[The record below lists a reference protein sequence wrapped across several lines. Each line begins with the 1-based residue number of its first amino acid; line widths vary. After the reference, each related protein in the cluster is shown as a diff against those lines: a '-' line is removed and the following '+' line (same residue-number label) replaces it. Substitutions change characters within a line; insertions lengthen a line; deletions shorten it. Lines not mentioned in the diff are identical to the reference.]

1 MHCQNCGKENTN
13 QSNFCRFCGT
23 KFTAVQYSQPTNYNP
38 LPPSNPM
45 PPTPMPNPEP
55 VNAENIYENMQ
66 RRPYSWKTD
75 EYQIP
80 PEKPK
85 TQPVNQT
92 PPLPNFQPPQNFH
105 TPQPNMAVQPF
116 NQNLGITS
124 NVVCPRCARQNFPVI
139 KQQVSTAGWITFAI
153 LLVTIF
159 PLFWIGLLIKE
170 DAYVCPVCNFKY
182 R

>member
-1 MHCQNCGKENTN
+1 MHCQNCGKANTQ

-38 LPPSNPM
+38 APNPV
-45 PPTPMPNPEP
+45 PNPVPNPMPNPAP
-55 VNAENIYENMQ
+55 VNTDNLYETMQ

-75 EYQIP
+75 EYQLP
-80 PEKPK
+80 DDK
-85 TQPVNQT
+85 TRTKPVNQV
-92 PPLPNFQPPQNFH
+92 PPLPNFPPPSPQN
-105 TPQPNMAVQPF
+105 MSMQPF
-116 NQNLGITS
+116 QQQMGITS
-124 NVVCPRCARQNFPVI
+124 HVVCPRCARQNFPII

-170 DAYVCPVCNFKY
+170 DAFVCPVCNFKY

>member
-1 MHCQNCGKENTN
+1 MHCQNCGKENTQ

-23 KFTAVQYSQPTNYNP
+23 KFAVIKPAPPNNYIP
-38 LPPSNPM
+38 SAPPVPQPM
-45 PPTPMPNPEP
+45 PMPQTFQNTAP

-75 EYQIP
+75 EYQIS
-80 PEKPK
+80 EERAKTKPIDQV
-85 TQPVNQT
+85 T
-92 PPLPNFQPPQNFH
+92 PLPAFQPPPPH
-105 TPQPNMAVQPF
+105 MAVQPY
-116 NQNLGITS
+116 QPTLGITS
-124 NVVCPRCARQNFPVI
+124 HIVCPRCARQNFPVI
-139 KQQVSTAGWITFAI
+139 KQQVSTAGWITFAV

>member
-1 MHCQNCGKENTN
+1 MHCQNCGKANTQ

-23 KFTAVQYSQPTNYNP
+23 KFTVPVQYSQPTNYNP
-38 LPPSNPM
+38 LPP
-45 PPTPMPNPEP
+45 TPMPNPAP
-55 VNAENIYENMQ
+55 VNSDNIYENMQ

-80 PEKPK
+80 NEKSK
-85 TQPVNQT
+85 TQPINQV
-92 PPLPNFQPPQNFH
+92 PPLPTFQPP
-105 TPQPNMAVQPF
+105 PQNMAVQPY
-116 NQNLGITS
+116 QQTLGITS
-124 NVVCPRCARQNFPVI
+124 NVVCPRCSRQNFPAI
-139 KQQVSTAGWITFAI
+139 RQQVSTAGWITFAI

>member
-1 MHCQNCGKENTN
+1 MHCQNCGKANTQ

-23 KFTAVQYSQPTNYNP
+23 KFTAVQHSQPTNYNP
-38 LPPSNPM
+38 VPNPM
-45 PPTPMPNPEP
+45 PHPAP
-55 VNAENIYENMQ
+55 VNTDNLYENMQ

-75 EYQIP
+75 EYQLP
-80 PEKPK
+80 DDKSKPK
-85 TQPVNQT
+85 PANQI
-92 PPLPNFQPPQNFH
+92 PPLPNFQAPPHQQQN
-105 TPQPNMAVQPF
+105 MSMQPF
-116 NQNLGITS
+116 QQTMGITS
-124 NVVCPRCARQNFPVI
+124 NVVCPRCASQNFPII

>member
-1 MHCQNCGKENTN
+1 MHCQNCGKENTQ

-23 KFTAVQYSQPTNYNP
+23 KFAVGQPLQPNNYNP
-38 LPPSNPM
+38 LSQPVPQPL
-45 PPTPMPNPEP
+45 PQPMPNPAP
-55 VNAENIYENMQ
+55 VNSDNIYENMQ

-80 PEKPK
+80 LEKSK
-85 TQPVNQT
+85 TQPIDQV
-92 PPLPNFQPPQNFH
+92 PPLPSFQPP
-105 TPQPNMAVQPF
+105 PPNMSVQPY
-116 NQNLGITS
+116 QQTLGITS
-124 NVVCPRCARQNFPVI
+124 HMVCPRCTRQNFPVI

>member
-1 MHCQNCGKENTN
+1 MHCQNCGKENTQ

-38 LPPSNPM
+38 VPQPLPN
-45 PPTPMPNPEP
+45 PMPNPAP
-55 VNAENIYENMQ
+55 VNTENIYENMQ

-75 EYQIP
+75 EYQLP
-80 PEKPK
+80 PEKWK
-85 TQPVNQT
+85 TQPISQV
-92 PPLPNFQPPQNFH
+92 PPLPSFQPLPQH
-105 TPQPNMAVQPF
+105 QQNMAVQPF
-116 NQNLGITS
+116 QQPMGITS
-124 NVVCPRCARQNFPVI
+124 HVVCPRCARQNFPVI

-182 R
+182 K

>member
-1 MHCQNCGKENTN
+1 MHCQNCGKANTQ

-23 KFTAVQYSQPTNYNP
+23 KFTVPQLSQPTNYNP
-38 LPPSNPM
+38 PPPM
-45 PPTPMPNPEP
+45 PMQPNPMPNPAP

-75 EYQIP
+75 EYQLP
-80 PEKPK
+80 VEKNK
-85 TQPVNQT
+85 TQPINQVA
-92 PPLPNFQPPQNFH
+92 PLPNFQPPA
-105 TPQPNMAVQPF
+105 PNMVMQPF
-116 NQNLGITS
+116 QQPMGITS
-124 NVVCPRCARQNFPVI
+124 HVVCPRCTQQNFPVI
-139 KQQVSTAGWITFAI
+139 RQQVSTAGWITFAI

-182 R
+182 K

>member
-1 MHCQNCGKENTN
+1 MHCQNCGKENTQ

-23 KFTAVQYSQPTNYNP
+23 KFAAVKSSPPNNYIP
-38 LPPSNPM
+38 VAPPM
-45 PPTPMPNPEP
+45 PMPQPMPQSAP
-55 VNAENIYENMQ
+55 VNTDNIYENMQ

-80 PEKPK
+80 EDKEKTKPI
-85 TQPVNQT
+85 NQV
-92 PPLPNFQPPQNFH
+92 PLLPNFQPP
-105 TPQPNMAVQPF
+105 PNMAVQPF
-116 NQNLGITS
+116 QPTMGITS
-124 NVVCPRCARQNFPVI
+124 HVVCPRCARQNFPVI

-153 LLVTIF
+153 LLVTFF

>member
-1 MHCQNCGKENTN
+1 MHCQNCGKANTERG
-13 QSNFCRFCGT
+13 NFCRFCGT

-38 LPPSNPM
+38 LPP
-45 PPTPMPNPEP
+45 TPMPNPAP
-55 VNAENIYENMQ
+55 VNSDNIYENMQ

-80 PEKPK
+80 GEKTK
-85 TQPVNQT
+85 TKPISQV
-92 PPLPNFQPPQNFH
+92 PPLPNFQPQ
-105 TPQPNMAVQPF
+105 QNMAVQPF
-116 NQNLGITS
+116 QQNLGITS
-124 NVVCPRCARQNFPVI
+124 HVVCPRCTRQNFPVI